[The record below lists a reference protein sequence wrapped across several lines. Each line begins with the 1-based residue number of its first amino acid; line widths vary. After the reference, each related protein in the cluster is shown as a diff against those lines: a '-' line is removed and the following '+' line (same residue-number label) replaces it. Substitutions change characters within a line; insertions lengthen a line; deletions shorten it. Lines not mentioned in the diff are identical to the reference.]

1 MANAHVLG
9 GGKWKKALEAVSK
22 QAASLKVGVLEG
34 ATSEDGE
41 SVATYAFYN
50 EFGATVE
57 VPERTQTLYFK
68 RNRDGTVG
76 NRFVRK
82 DKSDFAQDV
91 AVGGHTITIPARPF
105 MRSTVQAQEDA
116 WAKAFA
122 DAIFAKAHERDAV
135 VRGLNLLG
143 RKMQDDIVAT
153 IKSNLAPDNAESTK
167 RRKNAKGA
175 GKGTLID
182 KGHLLKSISY
192 EVES

>member
-1 MANAHVLG
+1 MKVTLSGSKN
-9 GGKWKKALEAVSK
+9 WKKVLESIAQK
-22 QAASLKVGVLEG
+22 AETLRVGVLEG
-34 ATSEDGE
+34 AKTEDGE
-41 SVATYAFYN
+41 SVAPYAFYN

-91 AVGGHTITIPARPF
+91 TVGGHTITIPARPF
-105 MRSTVQAQEDA
+105 MRSTVEAQKDA

-122 DAIFAKAHERDAV
+122 DAFVAKAHERDAV

-153 IKSNLAPDNAESTK
+153 IKSNLAPDKAESTK

>member
-1 MANAHVLG
+1 MANAHILG
-9 GGKWKKALEAVSK
+9 GDKWKKALKTVAK

-34 ATSEDGE
+34 ATAEDGE

-57 VPERTQTLYFK
+57 VPEWTQTLYFK
-68 RNRDGTVG
+68 RNRDGSVK
-76 NRFVRK
+76 NRFVK
-82 DKSDFAQDV
+82 KEKSDFAQDV
-91 AVGGHTITIPARPF
+91 AVGKHTITIPARPF
-105 MRSTVQAQEDA
+105 MRSTVQAQEGA

-122 DAIFAKAHERDAV
+122 DAIFGKAHERDAV

-143 RKMQDDIVAT
+143 RRMQDDIVAT
-153 IKSNLAPDNAESTK
+153 IKSNMAPDNAESTK

-182 KGHLLKSISY
+182 KGHLLKSIDY
-192 EVES
+192 EVQS

>member
-1 MANAHVLG
+1 MKATLSGSKN
-9 GGKWKKALEAVSK
+9 WKKV
-22 QAASLKVGVLEG
+22 LKSIAQKAETLRVGVLEG
-34 ATSEDGE
+34 AKTEDGE
-41 SVATYAFYN
+41 SVAPYAFYN

-68 RNRDGTVG
+68 RKRDGTVG

-91 AVGGHTITIPARPF
+91 AVGGYTITIPARPF
-105 MRSTVQAQEDA
+105 MRSTVEARKGV

-122 DAIFAKAHERDAV
+122 NAFVAKAHKPDAV

-143 RKMQDDIVAT
+143 KRIQDDIVAT
-153 IKSNLAPDNAESTK
+153 IKSNMEPENAESTK

-182 KGHLLKSISY
+182 KGHLLNSISY
-192 EVES
+192 ELEP

>member
-1 MANAHVLG
+1 MPF
-9 GGKWKKALEAVSK
+9 
-22 QAASLKVGVLEG
+22 
-34 ATSEDGE
+34 T
-41 SVATYAFYN
+41 
-50 EFGATVE
+50 TVE

-91 AVGGHTITIPARPF
+91 TVGGHTITIPARPF
-105 MRSTVQAQEDA
+105 MRSTVEAQKDA

-122 DAIFAKAHERDAV
+122 DAFVAKAHERDAV

>member
-1 MANAHVLG
+1 MKVTLSGSKN
-9 GGKWKKALEAVSK
+9 WKKVLESIAQK
-22 QAASLKVGVLEG
+22 AETLRVGVLEG
-34 ATSEDGE
+34 AKTEDG
-41 SVATYAFYN
+41 

-91 AVGGHTITIPARPF
+91 TVGGHTITIPARPF
-105 MRSTVQAQEDA
+105 MRSTVEAQKDA

-122 DAIFAKAHERDAV
+122 DAFVAKAHERDAV

>member
-91 AVGGHTITIPARPF
+91 AVGGHTISIPARPF
-105 MRSTVQAQEDA
+105 MRSTVQAQKDA

-122 DAIFAKAHERDAV
+122 DAFVAKAGRHRGDHQVELGPGQCRIDQTPQERQG
-135 VRGLNLLG
+135 RGQG
-143 RKMQDDIVAT
+143 
-153 IKSNLAPDNAESTK
+153 NAH
-167 RRKNAKGA
+167 R
-175 GKGTLID
+175 
-182 KGHLLKSISY
+182 
-192 EVES
+192 

>member
-1 MANAHVLG
+1 M
-9 GGKWKKALEAVSK
+9 
-22 QAASLKVGVLEG
+22 
-34 ATSEDGE
+34 T
-41 SVATYAFYN
+41 
-50 EFGATVE
+50 
-57 VPERTQTLYFK
+57 
-68 RNRDGTVG
+68 
-76 NRFVRK
+76 
-82 DKSDFAQDV
+82 
-91 AVGGHTITIPARPF
+91 VGGHTITIPARPF
-105 MRSTVQAQEDA
+105 MRSTVEAQKDA

-122 DAIFAKAHERDAV
+122 DAFVAKAHERDAV